1 MSVLSPGKYL
11 AQARGGLL
19 GRGRGWRGDPASDIP
34 ASLFPKHV
42 QVSCRPPPI
51 KPFPEILILRCQ
63 GLHASGNLAFVKD
76 FEAFQQQDNE
86 AGRGGARA
94 AIAVDTWEVAGG
106 YLALCP
112 GPASS
117 GLCDRA
123 VWSQVCC
130 CLKAESPASH

>member
-1 MSVLSPGKYL
+1 MSRS
-11 AQARGGLL
+11 AA
-19 GRGRGWRGDPASDIP
+19 GRGPLNHSQKF
-34 ASLFPKHV
+34 SF
-42 QVSCRPPPI
+42 C
-51 KPFPEILILRCQ
+51 RCQ

-117 GLCDRA
+117 SLCDRA
-123 VWSQVCC
+123 VWSQVC
-130 CLKAESPASH
+130 AVFEG